1 MQKNKK
7 YLLTMLTFV
16 FVIACTFF
24 FQKDVKAAEKTGTVT
39 FSIERFTIGQ
49 GYLIEPCQ
57 VDIYDT
63 DNIAS
68 VVDRVLTQEGYGYE
82 NKGKI
87 EDSFYLEQIYYAD
100 TGRLKIP
107 SIISN
112 GQLKP
117 IKNANNQIIAIPTNT
132 KNDGNPYGDEKGHY
146 ALGEFAYCNMSGWM
160 YTVNNVF
167 PTGMSLVKPKDGDII
182 RLQFTLYGYGRDLG
196 EKPADEEDNN
206 YLKLPDR
213 DAITKRLAV
222 MLKYKA
228 SCDEHGYKQ
237 AYQKAYNAVIDWNTT
252 EKKMKEVFSALPSE
266 KEILQ
271 WGAEYN
277 AKIAES
283 VTKTINAIGTVDLSK
298 ESQIAEARKSY
309 NALTSEQKELISADT
324 LKALTDAE
332 KKIVSLKAE
341 KKTQDD
347 AKKKAE
353 EAKKK
358 AAEEAAKK
366 KAQQEAAQKAQQ
378 EALKKKYT
386 PSKTSIKSIK
396 KLKKNQ
402 AKLTWK
408 KVKNATGYE
417 VYQSM
422 KKNSGYK
429 KVKKITKN
437 KTVTYKAGKLKKKKT
452 YYFKIRTYRKAGGTT
467 YYGNYSNVKKMKVK

>member
-1 MQKNKK
+1 M
-7 YLLTMLTFV
+7 TTFV
-16 FVIACTFF
+16 FVIICAFF
-24 FQKDVKAAEKTGTVT
+24 FQKDVKATEKKGTIT

-49 GYLIEPCQ
+49 KYLVEPCQ

-87 EDSFYLEQIYYAD
+87 QDGFYLEQIYYAD

-160 YTVNNVF
+160 YTVNGIF
-167 PTGMSLVKPKDGDII
+167 PTGMSLVKPEDGDVV
-182 RLQFTLYGYGRDLG
+182 RLQFTLYGYGRDIG
-196 EKPADEEDNN
+196 ERPADKTDDN

-213 DAITKRLAV
+213 DAITKRIAL
-222 MLKYKA
+222 MLKYKQ

-237 AYQKAYNAVIDWNTT
+237 AYQKAYDAVVNLNTT
-252 EKKMKEVFSALPSE
+252 ETKMIEVFKNLPSE
-266 KEILQ
+266 EDILK
-271 WGAEYN
+271 WGGAYDADI
-277 AKIAES
+277 AKKVSEQIT
-283 VTKTINAIGTVDLSK
+283 VIGTVDLSK

-324 LKALTDAE
+324 LKILTDAE

-341 KKTQDD
+341 KKTQDE

-353 EAKKK
+353 AAKKK

-366 KAQQEAAQKAQQ
+366 KAQQ

-429 KVKKITKN
+429 KVKTITKN

-452 YYFKIRTYRKAGGTT
+452 YYFKIRTYRKAGGVI
-467 YYGNYSNVKKMKVK
+467 YYGTYSNVKKIKMK

>member
-1 MQKNKK
+1 M
-7 YLLTMLTFV
+7 
-16 FVIACTFF
+16 
-24 FQKDVKAAEKTGTVT
+24 
-39 FSIERFTIGQ
+39 
-49 GYLIEPCQ
+49 
-57 VDIYDT
+57 
-63 DNIAS
+63 
-68 VVDRVLTQEGYGYE
+68 
-82 NKGKI
+82 
-87 EDSFYLEQIYYAD
+87 
-100 TGRLKIP
+100 
-107 SIISN
+107 
-112 GQLKP
+112 
-117 IKNANNQIIAIPTNT
+117 
-132 KNDGNPYGDEKGHY
+132 
-146 ALGEFAYCNMSGWM
+146 
-160 YTVNNVF
+160 
-167 PTGMSLVKPKDGDII
+167 
-182 RLQFTLYGYGRDLG
+182 
-196 EKPADEEDNN
+196 
-206 YLKLPDR
+206 KLPDR

-277 AKIAES
+277 AKFAES

-324 LKALTDAE
+324 LKVLTDAE

-341 KKTQDD
+341 KKTQDE

-353 EAKKK
+353 EA
-358 AAEEAAKK
+358 AKK
-366 KAQQEAAQKAQQ
+366 KVQQ

-429 KVKKITKN
+429 KVKTITKN